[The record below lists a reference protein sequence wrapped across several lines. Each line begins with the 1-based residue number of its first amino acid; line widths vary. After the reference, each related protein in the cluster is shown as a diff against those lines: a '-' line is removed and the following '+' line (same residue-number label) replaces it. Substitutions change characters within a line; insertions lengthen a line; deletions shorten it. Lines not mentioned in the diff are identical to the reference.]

1 MTPVRFA
8 TDMKSRTEAHAG
20 TTIAGVASIVVGVI
34 AVVTA
39 LYGFENDPLG
49 TALYNQFRIGVSGP
63 IILSA
68 LVAAIGL
75 ASAGVGLR
83 GRHRWPA
90 IIGVVVNASALL
102 PSLCSLR
109 SRTVLGLEER
119 VLRCDC
125 SFEPESRQVQ
135 PWVIDTDLPTRLP

>member
-1 MTPVRFA
+1 VTPVRFA

-90 IIGVVVNASALL
+90 IIGVVVNASAVVVAFL
-102 PSLCSLR
+102 
-109 SRTVLGLEER
+109 
-119 VLRCDC
+119 
-125 SFEPESRQVQ
+125 VQ
-135 PWVIDTDLPTRLP
+135 LAVTHGFGA